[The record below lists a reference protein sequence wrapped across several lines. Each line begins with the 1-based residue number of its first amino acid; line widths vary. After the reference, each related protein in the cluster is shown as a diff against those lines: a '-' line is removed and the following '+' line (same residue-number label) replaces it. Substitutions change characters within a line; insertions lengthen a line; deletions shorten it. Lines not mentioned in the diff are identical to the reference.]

1 MKISVEKLVANRA
14 NAQKSTGPQSSEGK
28 LRSAK
33 NAVKHGLN
41 TSSNTLANPSSDS
54 LLQSAHLILEFQ
66 AYTQELISS
75 GYSDAQ
81 SQELVAA
88 LIASR
93 QVIEAKHDAYTDRL
107 NDERLANMTP
117 EAAAEFVREMEGFQ
131 STVTKYER
139 RAVIGL
145 MYGGAQK
152 DNDLVGLLFEKFEAH
167 RKLIRYEQRAF
178 NQLRKKSQV
187 KK

>member
-1 MKISVEKLVANRA
+1 MIGFGEVEPDNRFAVGGLVYIFKFKGTEFGA
-14 NAQKSTGPQSSEGK
+14 
-28 LRSAK
+28 
-33 NAVKHGLN
+33 
-41 TSSNTLANPSSDS
+41 
-54 LLQSAHLILEFQ
+54 SAHGFV
-66 AYTQELISS
+66 
-75 GYSDAQ
+75 AQ

-117 EAAAEFVREMEGFQ
+117 EAAAEFVQEMEGFQ

-152 DNDLVGLLFEKFEAH
+152 DNDLAWLLFEKFEAH
-167 RKLIRYEQRAF
+167 RKLMRYEQRAF
-178 NQLRKKSQV
+178 NQLRKKSQL